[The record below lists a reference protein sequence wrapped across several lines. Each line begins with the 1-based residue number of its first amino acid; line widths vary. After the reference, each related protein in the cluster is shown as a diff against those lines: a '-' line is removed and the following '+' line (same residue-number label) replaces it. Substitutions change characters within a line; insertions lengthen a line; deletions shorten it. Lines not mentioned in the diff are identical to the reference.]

1 MGHGSFVHLGVKT
14 ALSLLEGA
22 IHIKDLARRVAE
34 LKMPA
39 VGMSDSNN
47 LFAALEFSETM
58 AQAGVQPI
66 IGCTLLVENPFLEVD
81 RSGKKGSPDRIR
93 LYVQDDRGY
102 RNLLKLVSRA
112 HLESHPGED
121 PRTTFAELARL
132 SEGLMALSAGHQ
144 GPVGRLLLAGKPDQ
158 ARQAFV
164 ELNRMFPGRFY
175 AEVMRHGLDDERRT
189 EEAMLDMAFEYDVP
203 IVATNDVHFLDASMH
218 QAHDALLCIADGTY
232 VVAEDRRRLTPEHRF
247 KTAEE
252 MRKLFSDLP
261 EAIENTL
268 LVARRSHFLVPIIE
282 PILPNF
288 AVAEGKTEKGVLRD
302 IAEQG
307 LERRLRRLAL
317 DESGDKASQEVRAAP
332 YRARLQH
339 ELEIITQM
347 GFAGYFLIV
356 ADFIHWAKSH
366 DVPVGPG
373 RGSGAGSLVAW
384 SLRITDLDPLRF
396 GLLFERFLN
405 PERISMPDFDIDFC
419 QEKRDQVIRYVQDKY
434 GHDHVAQI
442 ITFGKLQARAVLRD
456 VGRVMQQP
464 FPVTDRICKMV
475 PNNPANPV
483 SLGVAIQMEPR
494 LQYERDHDEQTA
506 AVIAIALKLEG
517 LYRHASTHA
526 AGVVIGERPLEEL
539 VPLYRDP
546 RSDMPV
552 TQFDMRCI
560 EKVGLVKFDF
570 LGLKTLTVLSKAVDL
585 VALRGIEIDLEHLA
599 LDDKA
604 TYELLSRGDT
614 AGVFQLE
621 SSGMRNVLQSMR
633 PDSFEDIIA
642 LVALYRPGPMDNI
655 PTYINR
661 KHGVEKTEYLHEWLE
676 EILKETYGV
685 IIYQEQVMQIAQ
697 ILAGYSLGQA
707 DILRRAMGKK
717 KQTEMDAQRRHF
729 VDGAVEKGVLKE
741 RAEFIFD
748 LVAKFAGYGFNK
760 SHAAAYALV
769 AYQTAYLK
777 ANFPVEFIAASMS
790 LDRQNTDKLDSFKKD
805 LQHLDIPLFPPDINQ
820 SGVAF
825 TVEPHGA
832 PHEARDPRA
841 GLAVRYALSA
851 IKNVGEKA
859 MHSIV
864 AERNENG
871 PFRDPLDFARRMN
884 VRQVN
889 KRQLENL
896 VMAGAFDRLN
906 PNRAQLFEAVEMLLK
921 EAHAAADDRE
931 SSQSSLF
938 GQTGE
943 AAIQPSLPD
952 VTAWTQ
958 SQLLRRERQAIGF
971 YLSSHPLE
979 IHQPTLKR
987 HAVRRSTEVLADDTF
1002 VGQEIKMAGAPD
1014 GLKER
1019 RSRKGTPY
1027 GHLSLS
1033 DQAGGF
1039 EVLVFSDHLDAAR
1052 SAVGDGAPVI
1062 LTVSVDKRGDDE
1074 RIGLLLRGL
1083 ESLEQVAERT
1093 PVNLEIHIRDAA
1105 ALPALSNILRES
1117 RGGRGQVSLAML
1129 THGGV
1134 REVRLEL
1141 PEPHK
1146 VTPELRAAI
1155 MACPGVADAREV

>member
-1 MGHGSFVHLGVKT
+1 MGGANFVHLGVKT
-14 ALSLLEGA
+14 AYSLLEGA
-22 IHIKDLARRVAE
+22 IHIKDLAQRVAE
-34 LKMPA
+34 LQMPA

-47 LFAALEFSETM
+47 LFAALEFSQTM
-58 AQAGVQPI
+58 ARAGVQPI
-66 IGCTLLVENPFLEVD
+66 IGCTLLVENPYLEA
-81 RSGKKGSPDRIR
+81 RRTGKKDSPDRIR
-93 LYVQDDRGY
+93 LYAQDEDGY

-112 HLESHPGED
+112 HLDGHPGED
-121 PRTTFAELARL
+121 PHTTFGELARL
-132 SEGLMALSAGHQ
+132 SEGLIVLSAGHH
-144 GPVGRLLLAGKPDQ
+144 GPVGRLLLAGNPDL
-158 ARQAFV
+158 ARDAFV
-164 ELNRMFPGRFY
+164 ELKRMFPDRFY
-175 AEVMRHGLDDERRT
+175 AEFMRHGLVDEQQS
-189 EEAMLDMAFEYDVP
+189 EEALLDMAFEHDVP
-203 IVATNDVHFLDASMH
+203 IVATNDVQFLDASMH
-218 QAHDALLCIADGTY
+218 QAHDALLCIADGTF
-232 VVAEDRRRLTPEHRF
+232 VAAADRRRMTPEHRF

-252 MRKLFSDLP
+252 MRELFSDLP
-261 EAIENTL
+261 EAVENTM
-268 LVARRSHFLVPIIE
+268 VIAQRSHFLVPTRD
-282 PILPNF
+282 PILPKF
-288 AVAEGKTEKGVLRD
+288 AVPDGKSEEGVLREF
-302 IAEQG
+302 AERG
-307 LERRLRRLAL
+307 LERRLGRLL
-317 DESGDKASQEVRAAP
+317 STENDDVASHQEKAAP
-332 YRARLQH
+332 YREQLER
-339 ELEIITQM
+339 ELKIITQM

-356 ADFIHWAKSH
+356 ADFIHWAKSNE
-366 DVPVGPG
+366 VPVGPG
-373 RGSGAGSLVAW
+373 RGSGAGSVAAW
-384 SLRITDLDPLRF
+384 ALRITDLDPLRF

-434 GHDHVAQI
+434 GFANVAQI

-483 SLGVAIQMEPR
+483 SLGEAIQLEPR
-494 LQYERDHDEQTA
+494 LQHERDNDEQTA

-517 LYRHASTHA
+517 LFRHASTHA
-526 AGVVIGERPLEEL
+526 AGVVIGDRPLEEV

-552 TQFDMRCI
+552 TQFDMRCV
-560 EKVGLVKFDF
+560 EKAGLVKFDF
-570 LGLKTLTVLSKAVDL
+570 LGLKTLTVLSKAVDI
-585 VALRGIEIDLEHLA
+585 VRLRGIEIDLEHLT
-599 LDDKA
+599 LDDRP

-614 AGVFQLE
+614 TGVFQLE
-621 SSGMRNVLQSMR
+621 SSGMRSVLQSTR

-655 PTYINR
+655 PAYINR
-661 KHGVEKTEYLHEWLE
+661 KHGVEKAEYLHEWLE
-676 EILKETYGV
+676 DILKETHGV

-717 KQTEMDAQRRHF
+717 KQAEMDAQRRHF
-729 VDGAVEKGVLKE
+729 VDGAVKKGVAKE

-769 AYQTAYLK
+769 AYQTAYMK
-777 ANFPVEFIAASMS
+777 ANFPVEFMAASMS

-805 LQHLDIPLFPPDINQ
+805 LQHIDIHLLPPDINK

-825 TVEPHGA
+825 TVEEFGA
-832 PHEARDPRA
+832 PPEADDPRA
-841 GLAVRYALSA
+841 GLVVRYALSA

-859 MHSIV
+859 MQSIV
-864 AERNENG
+864 AERDKSG
-871 PFRDPLDFARRMN
+871 PFRDPVDFVRRMD

-896 VMAGAFDRLN
+896 VMAGAFDSLN

-921 EAHAAADDRE
+921 EAHAASDARE
-931 SSQSSLF
+931 SNQSSLF
-938 GQTGE
+938 GGSSVVVIE
-943 AAIQPSLPD
+943 PSLPD
-952 VTAWTQ
+952 VTAWTK
-958 SQLLRRERQAIGF
+958 SQLLRQERQAIGF

-979 IHQPTLKR
+979 IHGPTLKR
-987 HAVRRSTEVLADDTF
+987 HAVRSSTEVLADDAF

-1033 DQAGGF
+1033 DKSGGF
-1039 EVLVFSDHLDAAR
+1039 EVLVFSDHLDDAR
-1052 SAVGDGAPVI
+1052 SALEGGGPVI

-1083 ESLEQVAERT
+1083 ESLDQIAERT
-1093 PVNLEIHIRDAA
+1093 PVNLEIHIRDAK
-1105 ALPALSNILRES
+1105 ALPALFSILSERK
-1117 RGGRGQVSLAML
+1117 GGRGQVSLAML
-1129 THGGV
+1129 MHGGS
-1134 REVRLEL
+1134 REVHLEL
-1141 PEPHK
+1141 PEPYK
-1146 VTPELRAAI
+1146 VTPELRSAI